1 MLQTIFSQKRRRRLT
16 KRHVVVLGAG
26 FGGLS
31 AVKQLAR
38 DRSVHVTLI
47 DRNNYHLFQ
56 PLLYQVATAGLEAP
70 QIAWPIR
77 AILRR
82 YPNVRFWMGN
92 VDSVDPVDKRVW
104 VDGKAISYDYL
115 VVSVGST
122 SHGYGIP
129 GVRENAIPLKSV
141 SNAMHIRDRVLS
153 AVEEA
158 VRTVDPVRRRALLTF
173 VVVGGGPTGV
183 ELAGALA
190 ELKRHVLARDYPE
203 VRSEEIRIVL
213 IEAADRLLGYLSPA
227 SSAYTRRTLEQM
239 GVTVMTGCAVSE
251 VTPFGVYL
259 SDGASIPSYVVI
271 WTAGVKGVALPGLP
285 AGRNGRIATTPE
297 LYIPELPDIY
307 VVGDLNGL
315 EQDGK
320 PLPQVAPTANQQGA
334 WAARN
339 ILRRIHGKPELPFRY
354 RDKGNLVTIG
364 RNHAVGEVKGL
375 RFSGHLAWLTWL
387 AVHIY
392 YLTGFRNRLM
402 VLGNWIYSYFTYDF
416 AVRVIHQRHQ
426 FPYPAEEEVRPV
438 EPLVK
443 TGTN

>member
-1 MLQTIFSQKRRRRLT
+1 MSN
-16 KRHVVVLGAG
+16 RHVVILGAG

-92 VDSVDPVDKRVW
+92 VDSVDAVDKSVW
-104 VDGKAISYDYL
+104 VDGKRLSYDYL
-115 VVSVGST
+115 VVSAGST
-122 SHGYGIP
+122 SHDYGIS

-141 SNAMHIRDRVLS
+141 GDAMLIRDRLLS

-158 VRTVDPVRRRALLTF
+158 VRTVDASRRRALLTF

-203 VRSEEIRIVL
+203 ISPEEINIVL
-213 IEAADRLLGYLSPA
+213 IEAGERLLGYLSPL
-227 SSAYTRRTLEQM
+227 SSAYTQRTLEQM
-239 GVTVMTGCAVSE
+239 GVTVKTACAVSE
-251 VTPFGVYL
+251 VTPFGVHL
-259 SDGASIPSYVVI
+259 QDGGFIASYVVI
-271 WTAGVKGVALPGLP
+271 WTAGVRGVALPGLP
-285 AGRNGRIATTPE
+285 AGRNGRIVTTRE
-297 LYIPELPDIY
+297 LYIPDLPDIY

-320 PLPQVAPTANQQGA
+320 PLPQVAPTAKQQGA

-339 ILRRIHGKPELPFRY
+339 ILRRIRGKPQLPFRY

-375 RFSGHLAWLTWL
+375 RFSGRLAWLTWL

-392 YLTGFRNRLM
+392 YLTGLRNRFM
-402 VLGNWIYSYFTYDF
+402 VLSNWIYSYFTYDF
-416 AVRVIHQRHQ
+416 AVRVIHHRPT
-426 FPYPAEEEVRPV
+426 FPYPAEEERTPAA
-438 EPLVK
+438 EMLEASPH
-443 TGTN
+443 

>member
-1 MLQTIFSQKRRRRLT
+1 MAT
-16 KRHVVVLGAG
+16 RHVVVLGAG

-31 AVKQLAR
+31 AVKHLAR

-82 YPNVRFWMGN
+82 YPRVRFWMGN
-92 VDSVDPVDKRVW
+92 VDSVDPLDKRVW

-122 SHGYGIP
+122 SHDYGIP
-129 GVRENAIPLKSV
+129 GVRENAIPLKSLGD
-141 SNAMHIRDRVLS
+141 AMRIRDRVLS

-158 VRTVDPVRRRALLTF
+158 VRTADPARRRALLTF

-203 VRSEEIRIVL
+203 VASEEIRIVL
-213 IEAADRLLGYLSPA
+213 VEATDRLLGYLSP
-227 SSAYTRRTLEQM
+227 SLSAYTRRTLEQM
-239 GVTVMTGCAVSE
+239 GVAVMTSRAVSE
-251 VTPFGVYL
+251 VTPFGVCL
-259 SDGASIPSYVVI
+259 RDGTFIPSYVVI
-271 WTAGVKGVALPGLP
+271 WTAGVTGIALPGLP

-297 LYIPELPDIY
+297 LYIPDLPDIY

-320 PLPQVAPTANQQGA
+320 TLPQVAPVAMQQGA

-339 ILRRIHGKPELPFRY
+339 ILRRIHGKPQLPFRY
-354 RDKGNLVTIG
+354 RDKGNLATIG
-364 RNHAVGEVKGL
+364 RKHAVGEVKGL
-375 RFSGHLAWLTWL
+375 RFSGYLAWLTWL

-402 VLGNWIYSYFTYDF
+402 VLSNWIYSYFTYDF
-416 AVRVIHQRHQ
+416 AVRVIHHRHQ
-426 FPYPAEEEVRPV
+426 FPCQAEEEAVPAQQML
-438 EPLVK
+438 ETP
-443 TGTN
+443 TD

>member
-1 MLQTIFSQKRRRRLT
+1 MAT
-16 KRHVVVLGAG
+16 RHVVVLGAG

-31 AVKQLAR
+31 AVKHLAR

-82 YPNVRFWMGN
+82 YPRVRFWMGN
-92 VDSVDPVDKRVW
+92 VDSVDPLDKRVW

-122 SHGYGIP
+122 SHDYGIP
-129 GVRENAIPLKSV
+129 GVRENAIPLKSLGD
-141 SNAMHIRDRVLS
+141 AMRIRDRVLS

-158 VRTVDPVRRRALLTF
+158 VRTADPARRRALLTF

-203 VRSEEIRIVL
+203 VAFEEIRIVL
-213 IEAADRLLGYLSPA
+213 VEATDRLLGYLSP
-227 SSAYTRRTLEQM
+227 SLSAYTRRTLEQM
-239 GVTVMTGCAVSE
+239 GVAVMTSRAVSE
-251 VTPFGVYL
+251 VTPFGVCL
-259 SDGASIPSYVVI
+259 RDGTFIPSYVVI
-271 WTAGVKGVALPGLP
+271 WTAGVTGIALPGLP

-297 LYIPELPDIY
+297 LYIPDLPDIY

-320 PLPQVAPTANQQGA
+320 TLPQVAPVAMQQGA

-339 ILRRIHGKPELPFRY
+339 ILRRIHGKPQLPFRY
-354 RDKGNLVTIG
+354 RDKGNLATIG
-364 RNHAVGEVKGL
+364 RKHAVGEVKGL
-375 RFSGHLAWLTWL
+375 RFSGYLAWLTWL

-402 VLGNWIYSYFTYDF
+402 VLSNWIYSYFTYDF
-416 AVRVIHQRHQ
+416 AVRVIHHRHQ
-426 FPYPAEEEVRPV
+426 FPCQAEEEAVSAQQMLETP
-438 EPLVK
+438 
-443 TGTN
+443 TD

>member
-1 MLQTIFSQKRRRRLT
+1 MAT
-16 KRHVVVLGAG
+16 RHVVVLGAG

-31 AVKQLAR
+31 AVKHLAR

-82 YPNVRFWMGN
+82 YPRVRFWMGN
-92 VDSVDPVDKRVW
+92 VDSVDPLDKRVW

-122 SHGYGIP
+122 SHDYGIP
-129 GVRENAIPLKSV
+129 GVRENAIPLKSLGD
-141 SNAMHIRDRVLS
+141 AMRIRDRVLS

-158 VRTVDPVRRRALLTF
+158 VRTTDPARRRALLTF

-203 VRSEEIRIVL
+203 VASEEIRIVL
-213 IEAADRLLGYLSPA
+213 VEATDRLLGYLSP
-227 SSAYTRRTLEQM
+227 SLSAYTRRTLEQM
-239 GVTVMTGCAVSE
+239 GVAVMTSRAVSE
-251 VTPFGVYL
+251 VTPFGVCL
-259 SDGASIPSYVVI
+259 RDGTFIPSYVVI
-271 WTAGVKGVALPGLP
+271 WTAGVTGIALPGLP

-297 LYIPELPDIY
+297 LYIPDLPDIY

-320 PLPQVAPTANQQGA
+320 TLPQVAPVAMQQGA

-339 ILRRIHGKPELPFRY
+339 ILRRIHGKPQLPFRY
-354 RDKGNLVTIG
+354 RDKGNLATIG
-364 RNHAVGEVKGL
+364 RKHAVGEVKGL
-375 RFSGHLAWLTWL
+375 RFSGYLAWLTWL

-402 VLGNWIYSYFTYDF
+402 VLSNWIYSYFTYDF
-416 AVRVIHQRHQ
+416 AVRVIHHRHQ
-426 FPYPAEEEVRPV
+426 FPCQAEEEAVPAQQML
-438 EPLVK
+438 ETP
-443 TGTN
+443 TD